1 MKRSRNISSVL
12 PKHLFWDMDVN
23 ALSFDKDKDIIIP
36 RALFSTTEESFDKEI
51 STLESLYSKDEIIS
65 TLKNTKER
73 ISNKVCLMV
82 SNKYSIEPFY
92 RFKV

>member
-1 MKRSRNISSVL
+1 MNKNNNISSIL

-23 ALSFDKDKDIIIP
+23 TLSFEEDKDIIIP

-51 STLESLYSKDEIIS
+51 STLEGLYSKDEIIS

-92 RFKV
+92 RYKV